1 MNIKLLIASIA
12 FALSAIGNLT
22 MAQNASIYEGDV
34 LAMFLGKGAA
44 SQELKDLKSNFKC
57 EMANETHYLSNA
69 GIELILRSGV
79 LSEIHI
85 YSGSAVYGNF
95 TGKLPSNLKFGMY
108 SSDVKRLLGKPVV
121 SYNNGYIEYEL
132 ANYTLS
138 CWFEAGKLNQIG
150 IAQKGSL

>member
-1 MNIKLLIASIA
+1 MNNKIRVVSVAIVVTLLCSY
-12 FALSAIGNLT
+12 SV
-22 MAQNASIYEGDV
+22 AQNTSVYEGDV
-34 LAMFLGKGAA
+34 LTLFLGKGAA

-57 EMANETHYLSNA
+57 EMANETHYLSNS

-95 TGKLPSNLKFGMY
+95 TGKLPNNLKFGMY
-108 SSDVKRLLGKPVV
+108 SSDIKRLLGKPVV

-138 CWFEAGKLNQIG
+138 CWFESGKLNQIG